1 MKKLILLTGIFAAVF
16 GHGATIQELNEI
28 PTDKVTSTNAQE
40 VFDALI
46 ATTNIGKMVD
56 MVRRDK
62 VTFEYAV
69 RKTMDKKPLR
79 MCLAIFKQFPAVTNY
94 TLQAEVLSQL
104 DYSTFDNISFDNVR
118 SFIFYHRFVN
128 QAQAKQVIALI
139 FEANVLFGAE
149 IYCSLSK
156 SFETEAAA
164 AYEAAKPLVKTQA
177 CPRQAMI
184 IWTYGFIKAKDYDG
198 FQQMYS
204 KDLIKADSGNM
215 FISSRP
221 QYRSF
226 MKDLLE
232 ALKANK
238 KKGQIN
244 DDRIFKIAKTI
255 DMAENTTTNMLNA
268 IDGISS
274 TKRKLDAALFCNSI
288 DKMIDVLIACDD
300 SLTAK
305 DIEAVI
311 APLNGLDPNYR
322 TADVL
327 RALKAINQRYTLKLY
342 DDRDSW
348 EPVLSKIRAMI
359 DCR

>member
-1 MKKLILLTGIFAAVF
+1 
-16 GHGATIQELNEI
+16 
-28 PTDKVTSTNAQE
+28 
-40 VFDALI
+40 
-46 ATTNIGKMVD
+46 
-56 MVRRDK
+56 
-62 VTFEYAV
+62 
-69 RKTMDKKPLR
+69 
-79 MCLAIFKQFPAVTNY
+79 
-94 TLQAEVLSQL
+94 
-104 DYSTFDNISFDNVR
+104 
-118 SFIFYHRFVN
+118 
-128 QAQAKQVIALI
+128 
-139 FEANVLFGAE
+139 
-149 IYCSLSK
+149 
-156 SFETEAAA
+156 
-164 AYEAAKPLVKTQA
+164 
-177 CPRQAMI
+177 
-184 IWTYGFIKAKDYDG
+184 
-198 FQQMYS
+198 
-204 KDLIKADSGNM
+204 
-215 FISSRP
+215 
-221 QYRSF
+221 

-244 DDRIFKIAKTI
+244 DDRIFKTAKTI

-268 IDGISS
+268 IDSINCI
-274 TKRKLDAALFCNSI
+274 KIKLDAALFCNSI

-311 APLNGLDPNYR
+311 VPLNGLDPNYR

>member
-1 MKKLILLTGIFAAVF
+1 
-16 GHGATIQELNEI
+16 
-28 PTDKVTSTNAQE
+28 
-40 VFDALI
+40 
-46 ATTNIGKMVD
+46 
-56 MVRRDK
+56 
-62 VTFEYAV
+62 
-69 RKTMDKKPLR
+69 
-79 MCLAIFKQFPAVTNY
+79 
-94 TLQAEVLSQL
+94 
-104 DYSTFDNISFDNVR
+104 
-118 SFIFYHRFVN
+118 
-128 QAQAKQVIALI
+128 
-139 FEANVLFGAE
+139 
-149 IYCSLSK
+149 
-156 SFETEAAA
+156 
-164 AYEAAKPLVKTQA
+164 
-177 CPRQAMI
+177 MI

-215 FISSRP
+215 FFSGRP
-221 QYRSF
+221 QHRAY

-232 ALKANK
+232 ALKADK
-238 KKGQIN
+238 KKNQTN

-255 DMAENTTTNMLNA
+255 DLAENTTMNMLNA
-268 IDGISS
+268 IDSLS
-274 TKRKLDAALFCNSI
+274 CTKIKLDAVLFCKNS

-300 SLTAK
+300 SLSAK

-311 APLNGLDPNYR
+311 VPLNGLDPNYR